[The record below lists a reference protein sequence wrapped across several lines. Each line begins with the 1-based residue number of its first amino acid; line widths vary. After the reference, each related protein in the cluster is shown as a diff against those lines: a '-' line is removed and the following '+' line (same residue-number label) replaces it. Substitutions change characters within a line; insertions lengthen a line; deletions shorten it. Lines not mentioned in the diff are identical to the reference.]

1 MRRGLPERRGVDDGT
16 GVMRPAAAI
25 AISLALAACSPKAG
39 PPENQATAN
48 EKVAAEANVTGN
60 MAGVSVAENVA
71 APAQKPGKLPPANAA
86 LRFVGAWAASPAEC
100 KSKPWKFTADALSG
114 SGPHC
119 SFYNVAKAPGG
130 YDIAATCP
138 AKEPVH
144 TDLFKLRFAE
154 SAGAMLVE
162 SNAIAPTGLIY
173 CGK

>member
-1 MRRGLPERRGVDDGT
+1 MRS
-16 GVMRPAAAI
+16 MAAA
-25 AISLALAACSPKAG
+25 AALAILVACSHKPG
-39 PPENQATAN
+39 PPENQAAAN
-48 EKVAAEANVTGN
+48 EKVTAETNASGNEAGMDNQSAAATN
-60 MAGVSVAENVA
+60 A
-71 APAQKPGKLPPANAA
+71 AAKLPPASSAH
-86 LRFVGAWAASPAEC
+86 RFVGTWAKSQAEC
-100 KSKPWKFTADALSG
+100 QSKPWIFTAHTLTATD
-114 SGPHC
+114 GPKC
-119 SFYNVAKAPGG
+119 SLYKVSKAPGG

>member
-1 MRRGLPERRGVDDGT
+1 MR
-16 GVMRPAAAI
+16 
-25 AISLALAACSPKAG
+25 SLAVAGALVMLAACSHKAG
-39 PPENQATAN
+39 PPENQAGAN
-48 EKVAAEANVTGN
+48 EKVTAETNATG
-60 MAGVSVAENVA
+60 NVA
-71 APAQKPGKLPPANAA
+71 ASDNQSAATANAPAPLPPASSAH
-86 LRFVGAWAASPAEC
+86 RFVGTWAKSQAEC
-100 KSKPWKFTADALSG
+100 RSKPWIFTADSLSG
-114 SGPHC
+114 SGPKC
-119 SFYNVAKAPGG
+119 SFYKVSKAPRG

>member
-1 MRRGLPERRGVDDGT
+1 MRWPVVLV
-16 GVMRPAAAI
+16 
-25 AISLALAACSPKAG
+25 LALAACGHRQG

-48 EKVAAEANVTGN
+48 EKVTAETASQSNGTQSNSAA
-60 MAGVSVAENVA
+60 
-71 APAQKPGKLPPANAA
+71 KLPPANAA
-86 LRFVGAWAASPAEC
+86 LRFVGTWAANQAEC
-100 KSKPWKFTADALSG
+100 SSKPWIFTDKALAG

-119 SFYNVAKAPGG
+119 DFYKVSKSPGG

-144 TDLFKLRFAE
+144 TDLIRLRFAE

-162 SNAIAPTGLIY
+162 SNAIPPTGLVY